1 MRVLRVSEFR
11 QWLEASGCRDFL
23 FDSGNSDCAAGGI
36 ELCQHFTGVLVSSF
50 YNRVLFRNTSGTLLL
65 SGVKEVHMSEDCG
78 ACTVFDIVCV
88 TPEGDAA
95 VWRFLAD

>member
-23 FDSGNSDCAAGGI
+23 FDSCNSGCAAGGF

-65 SGVKEVHMSEDCG
+65 SGVKEVHMSEGCG
-78 ACTVFDIVCV
+78 ACTVFDIVCG
-88 TPEGDAA
+88 TPEGETA

>member
-11 QWLEASGCRDFL
+11 QWLDTSGCRDFL
-23 FDSGNSDCAAGGI
+23 FDSGNSACSSGGF
-36 ELCQHFTGVLVSSF
+36 ELCQHFTGAQVSSF

-65 SGVKEVHMSEDCG
+65 SGVKEVHMSEGCG
-78 ACTVFDIVCV
+78 VGTVFDIVCV
-88 TPEGDAA
+88 TPEGEPA

>member
-11 QWLEASGCRDFL
+11 QWLDTSGCRDFL
-23 FDSGNSDCAAGGI
+23 FDSGNSACSSGGF
-36 ELCQHFTGVLVSSF
+36 ELCQHFTGVQVSNF
-50 YNRVLFRNTSGTLLL
+50 YDKVLFRNTSGTLLL
-65 SGVKEVHMSEDCG
+65 SGVKEVHMSEGCSVG
-78 ACTVFDIVCV
+78 TVFDIVCV

>member
-11 QWLEASGCRDFL
+11 QWLEASGCRD
-23 FDSGNSDCAAGGI
+23 
-36 ELCQHFTGVLVSSF
+36 FTGVLVSSF

-65 SGVKEVHMSEDCG
+65 SGVKEVHMSEGCG